1 MKGGI
6 VAITRPPTDALA
18 RCELTHLKRQP
29 IDIAAA
35 RAQHRAYE
43 ACLAGLG
50 AEVVSLPGEPD
61 LPDAVFVEDTAVV
74 LDEIAVL
81 ARPGAA
87 SRQPEV
93 DTMGRVLARYRRLC
107 RIEPPG
113 TLDGGDVLR
122 VGATLYVGQTS
133 RTNDAG
139 ITQLADLVRPLGY
152 EVRPVSVTGCLHL
165 KSACTHVGDGLVLVN
180 GNWIDVRAFREVE
193 LLDLPASEPSAA
205 NCFLVGAT
213 VVMAAGF
220 PETADLLRSRVR
232 RVVTVELS
240 ELRKAEAGGSCMS
253 LIFEGSHTE
262 SADGG

>member
-1 MKGGI
+1 M
-6 VAITRPPTDALA
+6 P
-18 RCELTHLKRQP
+18 E
-29 IDIAAA
+29 
-35 RAQHRAYE
+35 
-43 ACLAGLG
+43 
-50 AEVVSLPGEPD
+50 EPD

-81 ARPGAA
+81 ARPGAP

-93 DTMGRVLARYRRLC
+93 DTIERVLARYRPLC

-122 VGATLYVGQTS
+122 VGSVLYVGRSS

-139 ITQLADLVRPLGY
+139 TTQLADLARPWGY
-152 EVRPVSVTGCLHL
+152 EVRSVSVTGCLHL
-165 KSACTHVGDGLVLVN
+165 KSACSHAGDGLVLVN

-193 LLDLPASEPSAA
+193 LLDLPASEPAAA

-213 VVMAAGF
+213 VVLPAGF
-220 PETADLLRSRVR
+220 PETADLLRSRER
-232 RVVTVELS
+232 RVTTVELS

-253 LIFEGSHTE
+253 LIFEASHKG